1 MALIDFPLANEE
13 ALLSRSGDASGGIVN
28 EHSPVGIGLPMCVSI
43 ETIYTGEAPSKLFGG
58 KPDMIVTSSVKG
70 PATFQAAQRAINQL
84 VPEVKDDQY
93 VELGAHSQGTPIV
106 YYTPALQESEL
117 FFSFELC
124 AEKFNRKMLDR
135 MSELFGM
142 AGKMPMFFAAGQ
154 ALVVGSRIVNFVG
167 KLGKTIF
174 ETRPFL
180 TDTMRIRIDI
190 GGFRDFTPGF
200 KLICADRDRAFF
212 ADRYELKMQS
222 RLGEDAYRLVERGG
236 SREYRGNRPYLILNV
251 DGRERNALA
260 NFEPKIASAVIISR
274 FFGEDRQETGFE
286 LLQDALQLKNDLSY
300 LKKIKEY
307 RHRMSHLE
315 AGSEEH
321 ERLSKFASAYE
332 KNILDEELRGVVAN
346 MTTESS
352 ENGNS

>member
-1 MALIDFPLANEE
+1 MALLDFPVATTSEMR
-13 ALLSRSGDASGGIVN
+13 SRGDSAASGSVN
-28 EHSPVGIGLPMCVSI
+28 EHVPVGIGLPMCVSI
-43 ETIYTGEAPSKLFGG
+43 ETIYTGEAPSKMFGG

-167 KLGKTIF
+167 KLGKTLF

-180 TDTMRIRIDI
+180 SDTMRIRIDI
-190 GGFRDFTPGF
+190 GGFRDFKPGF
-200 KLICADRDRAFF
+200 KLICADKDRSFF

-236 SREYRGNRPYLILNV
+236 TREYRGNRPYLILNV
-251 DGRERNALA
+251 DGRERNALM
-260 NFEPKIASAVIISR
+260 NFEPKLASAVIISR
-274 FFGEDRQETGFE
+274 FFGEDRQESGFE
-286 LLQDALQLKNDLSY
+286 LLEDALQLKNDLSY

-315 AGSEEH
+315 VGSEDH
-321 ERLSKFASAYE
+321 ERLSKFVAAYE
-332 KNILDEELRGVVAN
+332 KNIMDEELRGVVARLH
-346 MTTESS
+346 S
-352 ENGNS
+352 EDENT